1 MVHLPYM
8 YVFNCTSTT
17 LIIMDEFPLNL
28 SSCTL
33 TEMLCLFF
41 LPLCKVSQ
49 HTEFPQVSSLEL

>member
-1 MVHLPYM
+1 MVHLLYM
-8 YVFNCTSTT
+8 YVFNCTFTT

-33 TEMLCLFF
+33 TKMLCLF